1 MPCPECTPV
10 YWTRLQ
16 WNTMNKYGLRLLS
29 WGSPISISNVSDDF
43 STYITYALLSFSQD
57 SIIFNILRGNPRFHN
72 LVSTSSSNILSS
84 SGIDK
89 QNVKWKNESCGRG
102 WTLINPHPHP
112 WQNVTS
118 LDMPSLRL
126 LGWSVLWVDLCNIVQ
141 HHPVNLLVN
150 KRDGDLCV
158 LYTTVHVHHLHHWL
172 FIHQSM
178 IVVSELR
185 NTKVKLEVLENTESI
200 VYSLK
205 TAVSSSYIHV

>member
-43 STYITYALLSFSQD
+43 SPYITYALLSFSQD

-150 KRDGDLCV
+150 KATVIYVCSTQQYMYIT
-158 LYTTVHVHHLHHWL
+158 YTIDYLFTNQWL
-172 FIHQSM
+172 SL
-178 IVVSELR
+178 VNCATR
-185 NTKVKLEVLENTESI
+185 KL
-200 VYSLK
+200 SLK
-205 TAVSSSYIHV
+205 SWRILSL